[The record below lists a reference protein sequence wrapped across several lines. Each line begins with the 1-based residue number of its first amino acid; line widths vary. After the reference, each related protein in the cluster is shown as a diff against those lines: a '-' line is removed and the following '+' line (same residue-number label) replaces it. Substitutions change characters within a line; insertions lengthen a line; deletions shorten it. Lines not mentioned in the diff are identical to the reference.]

1 MIDLRTLTATGVF
14 GVVLS
19 AYGLG
24 AQGHAQYRDF
34 QLGSDLASVATL
46 SGVVA
51 SEAKV
56 IHERPAVMKD
66 LSWRPSYW
74 ISGSSKPQT
83 DPVQQIIFSFYNDQ
97 LFRLVIDY
105 DRQRTDGMTDGDMI
119 QAISVAYGQ
128 QRTAKPRTTTAAV
141 SPIETESGTPVGW
154 WGDSDYSVVL
164 YRSAYA
170 SAFRLLVTSP
180 RLDAL
185 ARTAAAQAL
194 RLDTREAPQRELAR
208 QQKEK
213 EDARAA
219 QEKAREAN
227 KALFRP

>member
-1 MIDLRTLTATGVF
+1 MIDLRTLAAGVF
-14 GVVLS
+14 GIVLS
-19 AYGLG
+19 GYSVG

-34 QLGSDLASVATL
+34 RLGGDLASVATL
-46 SGVVA
+46 AGVAA
-51 SEAKV
+51 SDAKV
-56 IHERPAVMKD
+56 IHERPAVMKE

-97 LFRLVIDY
+97 LFRLVIEY
-105 DRQRTDGMTDGDMI
+105 DRRRTDGMTDGDMI
-119 QAISVAYGQ
+119 QAISVAYGPQ
-128 QRTAKPRTTTAAV
+128 MTAKLGTTTAAV
-141 SPIETESGTPVGW
+141 SQIEAESGTPLAR
-154 WGDSDYSVVL
+154 WGDSEYSVVL
-164 YRSAYA
+164 YRSAYV
-170 SAFRLLVTSP
+170 SAFRLVVTSP
-180 RLDAL
+180 KLDAL